1 VSEQLPNATDPPAVV
16 NEVLSG
22 DALTLSAA
30 SRIMVGHRGGGH
42 SDPATV
48 FRHITRGCKGSNG
61 QRVYLEACRCGSKW
75 VTSRAALARFIVSLT
90 GSPPPSP
97 PGASLSPSARQRR
110 SEKAAAK
117 LKALGA

>member
-1 VSEQLPNATDPPAVV
+1 VPEQLPNTTEAPAVV
-16 NEVLSG
+16 NEVLNG

-30 SRIMVGHRGGGH
+30 SKHIVGHRGGGH
-42 SDPATV
+42 SDPATL
-48 FRHITRGCKGSNG
+48 FRHITKGCKGSNG

-90 GSPPPSP
+90 GSPASSPLAAPPS
-97 PGASLSPSARQRR
+97 LSARQRR